1 MAWAVAV
8 VAPFVGCVATTY
20 VAPLSTQD
28 IIELSEKEST
38 PEDIIA
44 EINRTRTVYVLR
56 ARDVKDLLDKG
67 VSEVVVDYMLDT
79 RIRDLQTSFYN
90 DYHYYSHY
98 YPHFHGHYRFGYF
111 YCR

>member
-1 MAWAVAV
+1 MSRSLSVAWAVAV

-67 VSEVVVDYMLDT
+67 SFEHRLCLTSLGLVSNSLSLGDPVPS
-79 RIRDLQTSFYN
+79 RI
-90 DYHYYSHY
+90 
-98 YPHFHGHYRFGYF
+98 
-111 YCR
+111 